1 MEVLMHL
8 LKYHIPFLL
17 LVGLFQL
24 IKGDTTSAFQFYN
37 ADGTIETAKFGWS
50 GDVFNGRFFIK
61 TPNDGDSSVTVKQG
75 VLSAKKFVGDG
86 SSLTG
91 IATDSISWNNIKE
104 IPTGF
109 ADGIDDVGT
118 ADSAIFAHYAD
129 SCGTVTNGSIVS
141 TKIADGAVTDAKI
154 DSVSWDKIK
163 SLPSGFADGID
174 DVGIADSVK
183 FAHFADSCRT
193 VANGSIISTKIADGA
208 VTDVKIDSLSWGKLK
223 SIPSGFS
230 DGIDNVGNSDSTNFA
245 HYADSCRTVANSSI
259 IAGKIADGA
268 VTDVRIHSVS
278 WNKIKGIPAG
288 FADGVDNEGTGT
300 GQWTKID
307 NHIYYTVTNGNVGV
321 GVNDSVSSKL
331 TVGGTVKAAWGAN
344 QDRYVE
350 IFNNGIGNI
359 HTPNNLKIAADGEY
373 VDISDNTN
381 TIRLKEGKLSIGTLN
396 HQGYDLCVEGT
407 AYCTSGSW
415 SASDERWKKNIKPL
429 NNALQD
435 VLRMK
440 GVEYEWKKDQYP
452 EKRFPQGK
460 QIGLIAQEVEE
471 TLPEVVSTNS
481 DGYKSISY
489 EKIVPVLIEAIKEQ
503 NKRIEFLEGKLK
515 NIKSSENR

>member
-1 MEVLMHL
+1 MHL
-8 LKYHIPFLL
+8 LKYNISLLL
-17 LVGLFQL
+17 LVGFFQSVL
-24 IKGDTTSAFQFYN
+24 GDTTSAFQFYN
-37 ADGTIETAKFGWS
+37 SGGTIETAKFGWT
-50 GDVFNGRFFIK
+50 GDVSNGKYFIK
-61 TPNDGDSSVTVKQG
+61 TPNDGDTNVTVKQG
-75 VLSAKKFVGDG
+75 VLSAKKFIGDG
-86 SSLTG
+86 SGLTG
-91 IATDSISWNNIKE
+91 IITDSISWNTIKD
-104 IPTGF
+104 IPSGF
-109 ADGIDDVGT
+109 ADGVDDVGT
-118 ADSAIFAHYAD
+118 ADSANFAHYAD
-129 SCGTVTNGSIVS
+129 SCRTVANGSIIS
-141 TKIADGAVTDAKI
+141 AKIADGAVTDAKI

-163 SLPSGFADGID
+163 SIPSGFADGID
-174 DVGIADSVK
+174 DVGTADSAK

-208 VTDVKIDSLSWGKLK
+208 VTDVKIDSLSWNKLK
-223 SIPSGFS
+223 SIPSGFA

-245 HYADSCRTVANSSI
+245 YYADSCRTVANSSI
-259 IAGKIADGA
+259 ISGKIADGA
-268 VTDVRIHSVS
+268 VTDVKIDSVS

-307 NHIYYTVTNGNVGV
+307 NHIYYTVTNGNVGI

-359 HTPNNLKIAADGEY
+359 HTPNNLKITSDGEY

-396 HQGYDLCVEGT
+396 HQGFDLCVEGT

-415 SASDERWKKNIKPL
+415 SGSDKRWKKNIKPID
-429 NNALQD
+429 NALQD
-435 VLRMK
+435 VLSME
-440 GVEYEWKKDQYP
+440 GVQYDWRKEEFP
-452 EKRFPQGK
+452 EKGFPQGK
-460 QIGLIAQEVEE
+460 QVGLIAQDVEE
-471 TLPEVVSTNS
+471 TLPEVVATNPN
-481 DGYKSISY
+481 GYKSISY

-503 NKRIEFLEGKLK
+503 NKRIELLEEELK
-515 NIKSSENR
+515 NINSNKQR